1 MSKPRFQV
9 GDRVRWAYWGP
20 LETPGCAA
28 AEGTLDCCRVSG
40 HVGEHITSDDFLPWE
55 STPSR
60 ELVGSRH
67 FTGTVVRA
75 GTFEGGATDGAY
87 GYVVKVDGEK
97 ADDGRDVGVFLKE
110 SDLHPLERD
119 ADADRA

>member
-9 GDRVRWAYWGP
+9 GDRVRWAYWG
-20 LETPGCAA
+20 
-28 AEGTLDCCRVSG
+28 
-40 HVGEHITSDDFLPWE
+40 
-55 STPSR
+55 
-60 ELVGSRH
+60 LVGSWH

-87 GYVVKVDGEK
+87 GCVVKVDGEK